1 MDHPGAAVVDGQAN
15 LQPAA
20 AIANPAADLRDR
32 PLSMK
37 TKLAFAVGTTGE
49 AIAIFSVSAYAML
62 FYNQVLGLPAY
73 LAGIAMSLSLILDG
87 PCDLLMGS
95 ISDRTRSRFGR
106 RHLYMYISPLPIALG
121 LLAVFN
127 PPRGLPE
134 AWLFG
139 WFLVSVVFLRQVMN
153 VFHTPHFA
161 LGGELSRDYTERSKV
176 MAYASFSQAVGAT
189 AMAWVALSF
198 FFRATPRYP
207 SGLLNPAPWAAFSI
221 AVAAAVFV
229 MLYASAWYTRDRI
242 ALLPKAP
249 DDLPR
254 FGVREF
260 YRDVSKA
267 FSNRNYVILIAGY
280 FLLTMM
286 VGLRTG
292 LSVYTN
298 TFFWGLKSDQLRW
311 IAFSTLL
318 GYGVAFCMTATLH
331 AWFDKKPTIVV
342 SAIVQAIAPSVPILL
357 SLMGLLSDRTPA
369 LVPILVAALTVG
381 SMAGGVLTMSV
392 TSAMADIVD
401 ENDLKYGV
409 RQEGVMYAM
418 RNLFGKVDQAVG
430 AVLAGVVLT
439 VIHFPAKAQVGH
451 LAHRVVLNLAL
462 CDGLWAAVPGLL
474 AILPYLAYRITR
486 RSYDTTKSALAARGL
501 VR

>member
-1 MDHPGAAVVDGQAN
+1 MDHPGAAVVDGQAD
-15 LQPAA
+15 LQSA
-20 AIANPAADLRDR
+20 AIGDPVAGSRDR

-49 AIAIFSVSAYAML
+49 AIAIFSVSSYAML
-62 FYNQVLGLPAY
+62 FYNQVLGLSAY

-106 RHLYMYISPLPIALG
+106 RHIYMYISPLPIALG

-127 PPRGLPE
+127 PPRALPTT
-134 AWLFG
+134 WLFV
-139 WFLVSVVFLRQVMN
+139 WFTASVVYLRQVMN
-153 VFHTPHFA
+153 IFHTPHFA

-176 MAYASFSQAVGAT
+176 MAYASFSQAVGAA
-189 AMAWVALSF
+189 AMGWVALSF

-207 SGLLNPAPWAAFSI
+207 SGLLNPGPWSAFSI
-221 AVAAAVFV
+221 AVAATVFV
-229 MLYASAWYTRDRI
+229 TLYASAWYTRDRI
-242 ALLPKAP
+242 QLLPKAP
-249 DDLPR
+249 DNLPK
-254 FGVREF
+254 FGIMEF

-292 LSVYTN
+292 ISVYTN

-311 IAFSTLL
+311 IVFSVLL
-318 GYGVAFCMTATLH
+318 GYGLAFWITAYLH
-331 AWFDKKPTIVV
+331 RRFDKKPTIVA
-342 SAIVQAIAPSVPILL
+342 SAIVQAIAPSLPILL
-357 SLMGLLSDRTPA
+357 NLMGVLSARTPG
-369 LVPILVAALTVG
+369 LVLILVTAMTVG
-381 SMAGGVLTMSV
+381 SVAGGVLTMSV

-401 ENDLKYGV
+401 ENDLKYGL

-430 AVLAGVVLT
+430 AVLAGLVLT
-439 VIHFPAKAQVGH
+439 LIHFPTKAQVGH
-451 LAHRVVLNLAL
+451 VAHGVVLNLAL
-462 CDGLWAAVPGLL
+462 CDGLWAAIPGLL
-474 AILPYLAYRITR
+474 AVLPYLAFGITR
-486 RSYDTTKSALAARGL
+486 RSYETTKSALAARER